1 MSRGMMESQFSHSL
15 MYDHHLNC
23 ALLFPHLTTFSHPFT
38 PFTSFFL
45 CGCCFQFLPS
55 FFRFS
60 LPSLFIT
67 FITFLHLSQTFC
79 SFHQLFEVCR
89 KELFQPSTTC
99 QTSVDLLSLSI
110 SASNHYSF
118 CTVHAY
124 ASKLN
129 LEVEQQ
135 LCCPFISPI
144 SYYLISPG

>member
-1 MSRGMMESQFSHSL
+1 MESQFM
-15 MYDHHLNC
+15 MYDHHPNC
-23 ALLFPHLTTFSHPFT
+23 ALLFPHLTTFSHPIYL
-38 PFTSFFL
+38 FFSL

-79 SFHQLFEVCR
+79 RFHQLFEVCR
-89 KELFQPSTTC
+89 KESFQPSTTS
-99 QTSVDLLSLSI
+99 QTSVDLLSLSV

-129 LEVEQQ
+129 LEVKQQ
-135 LCCPFISPI
+135 LCCSFISPI
-144 SYYLISPG
+144 SYYLISLG